1 MVCIYYDFSR
11 YLYIVQKIN
20 KIKFGNV
27 KSLINF
33 ANDLIKR
40 QARKINLSR
49 NIEVFFLKKICIF
62 KKFNY
67 ICKRNHTLQDD

>member
-1 MVCIYYDFSR
+1 MVCIYYDFIR
-11 YLYIVQKIN
+11 YLYLIQKIN
-20 KIKFGNV
+20 KKKCGNV

-49 NIEVFFLKKICIF
+49 NIEVFF
-62 KKFNY
+62 
-67 ICKRNHTLQDD
+67 